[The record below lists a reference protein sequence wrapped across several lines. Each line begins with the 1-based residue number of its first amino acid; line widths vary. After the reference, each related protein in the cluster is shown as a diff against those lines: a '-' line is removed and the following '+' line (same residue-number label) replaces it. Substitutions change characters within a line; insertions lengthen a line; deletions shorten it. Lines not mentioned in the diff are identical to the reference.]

1 MGKKRK
7 EKEKLIKDVKNSISR
22 NKFGVYKL
30 RNATWNTVKVEKTK
44 AQLKDILELL
54 KELKRYKSQ
63 EKYVREWTEKVN
75 KFQKEL
81 DYIVSEDLT
90 NSGRDFLYEQQCEY
104 EWI

>member
-7 EKEKLIKDVKNSISR
+7 EKEKFIEVVKNAISK
-22 NKFGVYKL
+22 NKFGIYKL

-54 KELKRYKSQ
+54 KQLKGYKSQ
-63 EKYVREWTEKVN
+63 KEYVREWTEKVT

-81 DYIVSEDLT
+81 DYISNENLT
-90 NSGRDFLYEQQCEY
+90 NSGRDFLFEQQCEH
-104 EWI
+104 EWL